1 MISGLWIAAA
11 DERADARRS
20 CSRRNPPV
28 PSLGWQ
34 SSGAPDDWHPMRAD
48 LLGIEKSAWLAT
60 PSPKYYLRGS

>member
-1 MISGLWIAAA
+1 MTSGLWIAAA

-34 SSGAPDDWHPMRAD
+34 SSGAPDDWPLCSAPTV
-48 LLGIEKSAWLAT
+48 LGIAKSASRNPVVEILPA
-60 PSPKYYLRGS
+60 R